1 MYSFLITVTF
11 ICAVLYEWKTFRF
24 QRWGVP
30 AWAYMY
36 NIVFFSALYGVADW
50 AVTNATERGL
60 DNLSEIEQI
69 LHLFGG
75 VLTTGIP
82 PTIAAIF
89 GCGAMHFC
97 VVSADSSTRAI
108 KCDHR

>member
-1 MYSFLITVTF
+1 
-11 ICAVLYEWKTFRF
+11 
-24 QRWGVP
+24 
-30 AWAYMY
+30 MY

-75 VLTTGIP
+75 GILP
-82 PTIAAIF
+82 P
-89 GCGAMHFC
+89 GL
-97 VVSADSSTRAI
+97 SYN
-108 KCDHR
+108 

>member
-50 AVTNATERGL
+50 SVTNASERGL

-75 VLTTGIP
+75 GILP
-82 PTIAAIF
+82 PGLSYNQTYTNRPRT
-89 GCGAMHFC
+89 
-97 VVSADSSTRAI
+97 VSLNVSYTF
-108 KCDHR
+108 